1 MPMISR
7 LRRLP
12 MTVRRTAILAM
23 TALICTTPLAAMKA
37 HATPVTYYVAKTGS
51 DTNPGTLT
59 LPWHT
64 IQHAANVVGAGT
76 VVYVR
81 AGVYNEQVKI
91 NVSGTTA
98 APITFQAYPGEAA
111 IVDGTGI
118 SPGSESGL
126 VDIENRSN
134 LIVKGLQI
142 RNFKS
147 SSSAQDPVGI
157 YVVGACSGIQLI
169 GNKVYNITTTVK
181 SSSGDALG
189 IAIYGTNST
198 TPISNVIISGNELT
212 ALVTG
217 YSESLAVS
225 GNVTNFLIAN
235 NLIHDNNNIGIDIAG
250 FEGTAS
256 NASVDQARGGT
267 ISGNVVYNI
276 TSLHNPAYGGELG
289 ADGIYVDGGTNVVIE
304 RNLVH
309 NCDIGIE
316 MASEH
321 KGRVTSYVTA
331 RSNVVYASNMVGITI
346 GGYANNV
353 GGTDHCIAVN
363 NSLLNND
370 TAQTG
375 SGEFQIQYHATNNI
389 FENNIVYA
397 NNQALFVNSFANN
410 AVSPAVIDHN
420 QYFTTAGAGNT
431 NWVWNNNSLTGNVQ
445 WGNITGN
452 DKHSI
457 FADPKFVSLT
467 IPNLALSSGSPAI
480 NSGINLGTSIEGTL
494 NYPGSPRLNGTSIDI
509 GAY

>member
-1 MPMISR
+1 
-7 LRRLP
+7 
-12 MTVRRTAILAM
+12 
-23 TALICTTPLAAMKA
+23 MKA
-37 HATPVTYYVAKTGS
+37 QAAPAVYYIAKTGA
-51 DTNPGTLT
+51 DTNLGTIT
-59 LPWHT
+59 QPWHT
-64 IQHAANVVGAGT
+64 IQHAANVVGAGA

-91 NVSGTTA
+91 NVSGTAA
-98 APITFQAYPGEAA
+98 APITFQGYPGEAA
-111 IVDGTGI
+111 IIDGTGI

-126 VDIENRSN
+126 IDIENRSN
-134 LIVKGLQI
+134 LIVKSLQI

-189 IAIYGTNST
+189 IAVYGTNSA

-225 GNVTNFLIAN
+225 GNVTNFLITN

-256 NASVDQARGGT
+256 NPSVDQARGGT
-267 ISGNVVYNI
+267 IIGNIVYNI
-276 TSLHNPAYGGELG
+276 TSLNNPAYGGQLG
-289 ADGIYVDGGTNVVIE
+289 ADGIYVDGGTNIVIE
-304 RNLVH
+304 QNLVH
-309 NCDIGIE
+309 NTDIGIE

-321 KGRVTSYVTA
+321 KGRVTSFVTA
-331 RSNVVYASNMVGITI
+331 RSNVVYASNMVGVTI
-346 GGYANNV
+346 GGYASNV

-363 NSLLNND
+363 NTLFNND

-375 SGEFQIQYHATNNI
+375 SGEFQIQYHATNNV

-397 NNQALFVNSFANN
+397 NNQALFVNSFAPNT
-410 AVSPAVIDHN
+410 ASPAVIDHN
-420 QYFTTAGAGNT
+420 LYFTTVGADNT
-431 NWVWNNNSLTGNVQ
+431 NWVWNNTEYTGTVD
-445 WGNITGN
+445 WGNATGN
-452 DKHSI
+452 DKHSL
-457 FADPKFVSLT
+457 FADPKFVSVT
-467 IPNLALSSGSPAI
+467 EPNLALAAGSPAVD
-480 NSGINLGTSIEGTL
+480 SGINLGTATEGTL
-494 NYPGSPRLNGTSIDI
+494 NFAGNPRLNGTSIDV